1 MDEEM
6 QALIKKKNSTWDVV
20 QLKQGL
26 KSVGCIWVFTSKY
39 SSDRTIERYKAIL
52 VAKGYT
58 QTYRI
63 YYKETFASAGK
74 MKTICILVSLA
85 VNLD

>member
-6 QALIKKKNSTWDVV
+6 QALIKKNSTWDVV

-26 KSVGCIWVFTSKY
+26 KSVGCIWVFTIKY

-63 YYKETFASAGK
+63 YYKETFASVAK
-74 MKTICILVSLA
+74 MKTIFILVSLA